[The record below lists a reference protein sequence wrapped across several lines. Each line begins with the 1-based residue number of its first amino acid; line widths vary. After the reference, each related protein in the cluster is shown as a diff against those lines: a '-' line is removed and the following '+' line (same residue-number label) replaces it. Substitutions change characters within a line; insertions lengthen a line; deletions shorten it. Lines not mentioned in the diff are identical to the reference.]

1 MKSKITPFLAERF
14 AQSIQIDDESVL
26 SIDAPAPDLG
36 AVTVSPYV
44 AGLKASHLSKRF
56 SDNEP
61 LKLQSG
67 DWSIFVSLCRLRK
80 ELRALG
86 AGKVDAEVTIEMDVD
101 EEGARIDFLASLKVE
116 PLKKD
121 VVELK
126 ITGHS
131 LPECPDSAA
140 LLQAAGYADLVVR
153 RRLGSVRF
161 IIVCY
166 MSLRDRRMRL
176 FIYRNT
182 QQMRVIAGKLL
193 RN

>member
-1 MKSKITPFLAERF
+1 MKSKITPYLAERF
-14 AQSIQIDDESVL
+14 AQALHVDASSVR
-26 SIDAPAPDLG
+26 SIDAAAPDLG
-36 AVTVSPYV
+36 ALNVTPFI

-56 SDNEP
+56 SDDEP
-61 LKLQSG
+61 LLLEHE
-67 DWSIFVSLCRLRK
+67 DWKVFASLCRLRT

-86 AGKVDAEVTIEMDVD
+86 AGKIEPEVDIEVDVD
-101 EEGARIDFLASLKVE
+101 EEGARIDFLAALRGE
-116 PLKKD
+116 PITKD

-126 ITGHS
+126 ITGRS

-153 RRLGSVRF
+153 RRVGRVRF

-176 FIYRNT
+176 FVYQNSR
-182 QQMRVIAGKLL
+182 QMRVIAGRLL

>member
-1 MKSKITPFLAERF
+1 MKSKITPLLAGRF
-14 AQSIQIDDESVL
+14 ARAIHVDDSSVR
-26 SIDAPAPDLG
+26 SIDAAAPDLG
-36 AVTVSPYV
+36 ALTFTPFI

-56 SDNEP
+56 SDDEP
-61 LKLQSG
+61 LRLEHG
-67 DWSIFVSLCRLRK
+67 DWKIFSSLCRLRR

-86 AGKVDAEVTIEMDVD
+86 AGKIEPEVDLEADGD
-101 EEGARIDFLASLKVE
+101 EEGARIDFLASLRSE
-116 PLKKD
+116 PITKD

-131 LPECPDSAA
+131 LPACPDSEA

-153 RRLGSVRF
+153 RRVGRVRF

-176 FIYRNT
+176 FVYRNT

>member
-14 AQSIQIDDESVL
+14 AQALHVDDSSVR
-26 SIDAPAPDLG
+26 SIDAAAPDLG
-36 AVTVSPYV
+36 ALTITPFI
-44 AGLKASHLSKRF
+44 AGLKASHLSRRF
-56 SDNEP
+56 SDDEP
-61 LKLQSG
+61 LRLEHG
-67 DWSIFVSLCRLRK
+67 DWKIFASLCRLRT

-86 AGKVDAEVTIEMDVD
+86 AGKIEPEVNLKVDVD
-101 EEGARIDFLASLKVE
+101 EEGARIDFLASLRGE
-116 PLKKD
+116 PIKKD

-126 ITGHS
+126 ITGRS
-131 LPECPDSAA
+131 LPVCPDSTA

-153 RRLGSVRF
+153 RRVGLVRF

-176 FIYRNT
+176 FVYQNS
-182 QQMRVIAGKLL
+182 QQMRIIAGKLL